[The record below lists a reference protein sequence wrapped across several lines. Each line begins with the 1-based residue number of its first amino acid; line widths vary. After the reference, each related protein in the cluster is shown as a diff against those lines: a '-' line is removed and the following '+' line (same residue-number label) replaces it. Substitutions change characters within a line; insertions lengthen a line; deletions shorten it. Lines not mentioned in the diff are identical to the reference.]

1 MHMGLDGGVRPR
13 AQVYYYNTLTNE
25 STWEKPAGYR
35 GDASRAAAQPA
46 PASVTAITG
55 TEWAE
60 VLCEDGR
67 KYYFSAASKA
77 STTSAPRPRRG
88 WPSCYPRL
96 AQEPRSCV
104 TSRSPVMFC
113 RT

>member
-1 MHMGLDGGVRPR
+1 MWGVFLCDTLKPKTLH

-46 PASVTAITG
+46 PASVTPVTG

-77 STTSAPRPRRG
+77 RDIVPCLRRAHAAPKQLCIAYFIRPRTV
-88 WPSCYPRL
+88 
-96 AQEPRSCV
+96 V
-104 TSRSPVMFC
+104 THV
-113 RT
+113 